1 MVLPADVV
9 SPVDEELPFTKLE
22 EDEALLLLDVL
33 LLELV
38 LLLVL
43 VILLVEVVLTV
54 VVLVVFFEL
63 DFDEEVEVVE
73 DVRRCTAAPNPYR
86 RTGSGN
92 P

>member
-1 MVLPADVV
+1 MVLPAGVV
-9 SPVDEELPFTKLE
+9 SPVDEELPFTELE
-22 EDEALLLLDVL
+22 EDETLLLVDVL

-38 LLLVL
+38 LVF
-43 VILLVEVVLTV
+43 LLVEVALTV

-73 DVRRCTAAPNPYR
+73 DVRRCTAAPNPYL